1 MSERS
6 EKAVACFE
14 DFNCAQSVIA
24 TCGPELGLDRESA
37 LRVASGFGGGMGRLG
52 EVCGAV
58 TGAFMVIGL
67 KHGKSSPEDDANET
81 KEKAYALVYDFA
93 DRFRACNGSILCR
106 ELLGCDVNTPEGS
119 AQAREKGLFSNL
131 CPKLVQSAVEILE
144 QMEVLE

>member
-37 LRVASGFGGGMGRLG
+37 LRVAGGFGGGMGRLG

-67 KHGKSSPEDDANET
+67 RHGKSNPKDDESET
-81 KEKAYALVYDFA
+81 KEKAYARVHEFGN
-93 DRFRACNGSILCR
+93 RFRACNGSILCR
-106 ELLGCDVNTPEGS
+106 ELLGCDIGTEEGI
-119 AQAREKGLFSNL
+119 AQAREMGLFDDI
-131 CPKLVQSAVEILE
+131 CPKAVRDAVEILE
-144 QMEVLE
+144 QMGVVE

>member
-37 LRVASGFGGGMGRLG
+37 LRVAGGFGGGMGRLG

-58 TGAFMVIGL
+58 SGAFMVIGL
-67 KHGKSSPEDDANET
+67 KHGKSCPEDDENET
-81 KEKAYALVYDFA
+81 KAKAYALVHEFA
-93 DRFRACNGSILCR
+93 DRFRARHESILCR
-106 ELLGCDVNTPEGS
+106 ELLGCDIGTPDGQ
-119 AQAREKGLFSNL
+119 AQAREKGVFNDL
-131 CPKLVQSAVEILE
+131 CPRLVQSAVEILE